1 MSTGRAMPTSGPA
14 RAQRQRKPE
23 MSPVAGLH
31 FTDGRIEAQR
41 VIANLH
47 GTSEQIREKKKRKEK
62 KIPSLRHCLST
73 YLKIALAF

>member
-1 MSTGRAMPTSGPA
+1 
-14 RAQRQRKPE
+14 

-47 GTSEQIREKKKRKEK
+47 GTSEQIRGKKKKKRKK
-62 KIPSLRHCLST
+62 DPFLKTLSFYVSKNSLSILIS
-73 YLKIALAF
+73 